1 MATTGFWPVK
11 GRLKEVIDYA
21 NNPDKTTAKEY
32 LDEDLYATIRY
43 VENDD
48 KTDQTMFVSG
58 INCSKHNAYNEMIAV
73 KRRFGERGKNI
84 AYHGYQSF
92 AIGEVTPEEA
102 HAIGKET
109 ARKMWGAKYQVVVT
123 THLNT
128 DNIHNHFVVNSVSF
142 KTGRKFRNGIGDR
155 IELRKIS
162 DAICAERNKSVI
174 QGNKFFRN
182 KKEYW
187 IKKSGGITHRDML
200 RKDIDSIIKNSTTWS
215 SFKENLRGLGYKIV
229 RNDNYEH
236 ITITAE
242 GWKRPVRLD
251 SLGANYTIEAIERRL
266 AHNRHSENRYVAIY
280 RAKKSPLLKLEREL
294 EFEINHSHDTATV
307 LIDTVFY
314 IILQL
319 LKLTRDIDAWGKGGQ
334 AHSPLLREALTFERQ
349 LEKEYFFLKDHG
361 LRTVSDVIAFCRE
374 KESEIA
380 ALEAERSKIRNSNRR
395 PKTPQERQEK
405 LQAAMKITK
414 KINPLREQLKIADS
428 ALERFPKVW
437 SLLKTEHDIE
447 INALTKQNR
456 KDLKD
461 NEKHKENYSN
471 R

>member
-32 LDEDLYATIRY
+32 LDEDLYAAIRY

-142 KTGRKFRNGIGDR
+142 KTGRKFRNSIGDR

-174 QGNKFFRN
+174 QGNKFYSN
-182 KKEYW
+182 KKAYW
-187 IKKSGGITHRDML
+187 VEKSGKLTHRDML
-200 RKDIDSIIKNSTTWS
+200 RKDVEEALSQCG
-215 SFKENLRGLGYKIV
+215 SFKEIEYYLKTLGYKFERDFYYDHPSV
-229 RNDNYEH
+229 Y
-236 ITITAE
+236 AE
-242 GWKRPVRLD
+242 GWKRAVRIS
-251 SLGANYTIEAIERRL
+251 SLGEKYSKENIHRRCLENQRKPELYTFVTPAWKRR
-266 AHNRHSENRYVAIY
+266 
-280 RAKKSPLLKLEREL
+280 PLLVLERDKYISGWDDTIIVLFELFIELLKICIVGNTQEYDNRPVSPMMRAEMRKLDRYIEEYNLLCDNNLNSPKKLLDFQENLSSRISEL
-294 EFEINHSHDTATV
+294 EQERYA
-307 LIDTVFY
+307 LR
-314 IILQL
+314 
-319 LKLTRDIDAWGKGGQ
+319 LKLRRVKTPEED
-334 AHSPLLREALTFERQ
+334 
-349 LEKEYFFLKDHG
+349 
-361 LRTVSDVIAFCRE
+361 
-374 KESEIA
+374 A
-380 ALEAERSKIRNSNRR
+380 ALKEQCKE
-395 PKTPQERQEK
+395 
-405 LQAAMKITK
+405 ITK
-414 KINPLREQLKIADS
+414 KITPLRKEYKIAMRIEEHIPKIK
-428 ALERFPKVW
+428 ALLDAERN
-437 SLLKTEHDIE
+437 IE
-447 INALTKQNR
+447 MKRNNLNKN
-456 KDLKD
+456 
-461 NEKHKENYSN
+461 KE
-471 R
+471 RGKER

>member
-32 LDEDLYATIRY
+32 LDEDLYAAIRY

-58 INCSKHNAYNEMIAV
+58 VNCSKHNAYNEMIAV

-102 HAIGKET
+102 HDIGKET

-174 QGNKFFRN
+174 QGNKFYSN
-182 KKEYW
+182 KKAYW
-187 IKKSGGITHRDML
+187 VEKSGKLTHRDML
-200 RKDIDSIIKNSTTWS
+200 RKDVEEALSQCA
-215 SFKENLRGLGYKIV
+215 SFKEIEYYLKTLGYRFERDFYYDHPSV
-229 RNDNYEH
+229 YAD
-236 ITITAE
+236 
-242 GWKRPVRLD
+242 GWKRAVRISSLGEQYSKERIRERCLENQRKPELYAFVTPAWKRRPLLVLERDRYISGWDDTIIALFELFIELLKICIVGNTQEYDNRPVSPMMRAEMRKLDRYIEEYNLLCDNNLD
-251 SLGANYTIEAIERRL
+251 SPKKLLNFQENLSARISELEQERYALR
-266 AHNRHSENRYVAIY
+266 
-280 RAKKSPLLKLEREL
+280 LKLRRVKTPEE
-294 EFEINHSHDTATV
+294 DTA
-307 LIDTVFY
+307 
-314 IILQL
+314 
-319 LKLTRDIDAWGKGGQ
+319 LKEQ
-334 AHSPLLREALTFERQ
+334 C
-349 LEKEYFFLKDHG
+349 KE
-361 LRTVSDVIAFCRE
+361 
-374 KESEIA
+374 
-380 ALEAERSKIRNSNRR
+380 
-395 PKTPQERQEK
+395 
-405 LQAAMKITK
+405 ITK
-414 KINPLREQLKIADS
+414 KITPLRKELRIAMRIEEHIPKIK
-428 ALERFPKVW
+428 ALLDAERN
-437 SLLKTEHDIE
+437 IE
-447 INALTKQNR
+447 MKRN
-456 KDLKD
+456 DLNKNKERG
-461 NEKHKENYSN
+461 NE

>member
-11 GRLKEVIDYA
+11 SRLKEVIDYA
-21 NNPDKTTAKEY
+21 NNPDKTTDKRY
-32 LDEDLYATIRY
+32 LDEDLYATLRY
-43 VENDD
+43 VENDK
-48 KTDQTMFVSG
+48 KTDQTMYVSAV
-58 INCSKHNAYNEMIAV
+58 NCPKQRAYQCMMTTKHRYG
-73 KRRFGERGKNI
+73 KFGGNI

-92 AIGEVTPEEA
+92 KADEVTPYEA
-102 HAIGKET
+102 HQIGIET
-109 ARKMWGAKYQVVVT
+109 AKRMWKDYEVVVT

-128 DNIHNHFVVNSVSF
+128 DNIHNHLVVNSVSF

-174 QGNKFFRN
+174 QGNKFFSN

-187 IKKSGGITHRDML
+187 IKKNGGMTHRDML
-200 RKDIDSIIKNSTTWS
+200 RKDIDSIIKNSTTWK
-215 SFKENLRGLGYKIV
+215 SFSANLNGLGYKIV
-229 RNDNYEH
+229 RDDNYEH
-236 ITITAE
+236 ITIIAD

-251 SLGANYTIEAIERRL
+251 SLGANYTVDAIERRL
-266 AHNRHSENRYVAIY
+266 ANNRHSEYHYAVIY
-280 RAKKSPLLKLEREL
+280 RARRSPLLQLEQEL
-294 EFEINHSHDTATV
+294 EFEINHSHNTATV

-319 LKLTRDIDAWGKGGQ
+319 LKLTRDIDAWGEGGQ
-334 AHSPLLREALTFERQ
+334 AHSPILREALTFERK
-349 LEKEYFFLKDHG
+349 LEKEYFFLKDNG
-361 LRTVSDVIAFCRE
+361 LRTVSDVTAFCRE

-395 PKTPQERQEK
+395 PKTHEERQEK
-405 LQAAMKITK
+405 LKAAREITK
-414 KINPLREQLKIADS
+414 KITPLREQLKIADS

-437 SLLKTEHDIE
+437 DLLKTEHDIE
-447 INALTKQNR
+447 INALTKT
-456 KDLKD
+456 
-461 NEKHKENYSN
+461 NEKGLKNNEKYKENYSN

>member
-1 MATTGFWPVK
+1 MATTGFWLVK

-32 LDEDLYATIRY
+32 LDEDLYTAIRY

-92 AIGEVTPEEA
+92 APGEVTPEEA
-102 HAIGKET
+102 HSIGKET

-142 KTGRKFRNGIGDR
+142 KTGRKFRNSRGDR

-162 DAICAERNKSVI
+162 DAICAERNKSVV
-174 QGNKFFRN
+174 QGNKFFSN

-187 IKKSGGITHRDML
+187 IKKNGGITHRDML
-200 RKDIDSIIKNSTTWS
+200 RKDIDSIIKNSTSWS
-215 SFKENLRGLGYKIV
+215 CFKENLKGLGYKIV
-229 RNDNYEH
+229 RDDNYEH
-236 ITITAE
+236 ITIIAD

-251 SLGANYTIEAIERRL
+251 SLGANYTIEAIEKRL
-266 AHNRHSENRYVAIY
+266 AHNRHSENSYFAIY
-280 RAKKSPLLKLEREL
+280 RAKKSPLLRLEREL

-319 LKLTRDIDAWGKGGQ
+319 LKLTRDIEAWGEGGQ
-334 AHSPLLREALTFERQ
+334 AHSPLLREGVTFERQ

-361 LRTVSDVIAFCRE
+361 LRTVSDVTAYCRE
-374 KESEIA
+374 KESEITE
-380 ALEAERSKIRNSNRR
+380 LEAERSKVRNSNRR
-395 PKTPQERQEK
+395 PKTSQERQEK
-405 LQAAMKITK
+405 LQAAREITN

-437 SLLKTEHDIE
+437 DLLKTEHDIE
-447 INALTKQNR
+447 INALTKT
-456 KDLKD
+456 K
-461 NEKHKENYSN
+461 EKGFEK
-471 R
+471 

>member
-1 MATTGFWPVK
+1 MATTGFWPVR

-32 LDEDLYATIRY
+32 LDEDLYAAIRY
-43 VENDD
+43 VENDN

-92 AIGEVTPEEA
+92 APDEVAPEEA

-109 ARKMWGAKYQVVVT
+109 ARKMWGANYQVVVT

-174 QGNKFFRN
+174 QGNKFFSN

-187 IKKSGGITHRDML
+187 IKKSGGMTHRDML

-215 SFKENLRGLGYKIV
+215 NFKENLKGLGYKIV
-229 RNDNYEH
+229 RDGNYEH
-236 ITITAE
+236 ITIIAD

-266 AHNRHSENRYVAIY
+266 AHNRHSENRYFAIY
-280 RAKKSPLLKLEREL
+280 KARKSPLLQLEREL
-294 EFEINHSHDTATV
+294 EFSINHSHDTATV
-307 LIDTVFY
+307 LVDTVFF

-319 LKLTRDIDAWGKGGQ
+319 LKLTRDIEAWGEGGQ

-349 LEKEYFFLKDHG
+349 LKKEYSFLKKNNIK
-361 LRTVSDVIAFCRE
+361 TVGELTTFCRE

-405 LQAAMKITK
+405 LKAAREITK
-414 KINPLREQLKIADS
+414 KLNPLREQLKIADS

-437 SLLKTEHDIE
+437 DLLKTEHDIE
-447 INALTKQNR
+447 INALTKT
-456 KDLKD
+456 KEKGLK
-461 NEKHKENYSN
+461 NKEKYKENYSN
-471 R
+471 G

>member
-48 KTDQTMFVSG
+48 KTDQTMYVSG

-92 AIGEVTPEEA
+92 AISEVTPEEA

-162 DAICAERNKSVI
+162 DTICTERNKSVI
-174 QGNKFFRN
+174 QGNKFFSN

-187 IKKSGGITHRDML
+187 IKKSGGMTHREML
-200 RKDIDSIIKNSTTWS
+200 RKDIDSIIKNSTTWNN
-215 SFKENLRGLGYKIV
+215 FKENLRGLGYKIV
-229 RNDNYEH
+229 RDNNYEH
-236 ITITAE
+236 ITIIAD

-251 SLGANYTIEAIERRL
+251 SLGANYTIDAIERRL
-266 AHNRHSENRYVAIY
+266 AHNRHSENSYFAIY
-280 RAKKSPLLKLEREL
+280 RSKKSPLLQLEREL
-294 EFEINHSHDTATV
+294 EFSINHSHDTATV

-319 LKLTRDIDAWGKGGQ
+319 LKLTRDIDAWGEGGQ

-349 LEKEYFFLKDHG
+349 LEKEFFFLKNNNIN
-361 LRTVSDVIAFCRE
+361 TVDELTRFCRE
-374 KESEIA
+374 KESEIT
-380 ALEAERSKIRNSNRR
+380 ALETERSKIRNSNRR

-405 LQAAMKITK
+405 LQAAREITK
-414 KINPLREQLKIADS
+414 KITPLREQLKMADS

-447 INALTKQNR
+447 INSLTKT
-456 KDLKD
+456 
-461 NEKHKENYSN
+461 NEKGLKNNEKYKENYSN

>member
-11 GRLKEVIDYA
+11 GRLKEVINYA

-32 LDEDLYATIRY
+32 LDEDLYAAIRY

-48 KTDQTMFVSG
+48 KTDQTMYVSG
-58 INCSKHNAYNEMIAV
+58 INCSKHNAYNEMVAV

-84 AYHGYQSF
+84 AYHGFQSF
-92 AIGEVTPEEA
+92 APGEVTPEEA

-109 ARKMWGAKYQVVVT
+109 ARRMWGAKHQVVVT

-128 DNIHNHFVVNSVSF
+128 NKIHNHFVVNSVSF
-142 KTGRKFRNGIGDR
+142 KTGRKFRNSIGDR
-155 IELRKIS
+155 FELRKIS

-174 QGNKFFRN
+174 QGSKFYSN

-187 IKKSGGITHRDML
+187 VKKNGGLTHREAL
-200 RKDIDSIIKNSTTWS
+200 RKDIDSIIKNSTAWTH
-215 SFKENLRGLGYKIV
+215 FKENLKGFGYEIV
-229 RNDNYEH
+229 RGDNYQH
-236 ITITAE
+236 ISIIAK

-251 SLGANYTIEAIERRL
+251 SLGANYTIEAIERRIE
-266 AHNRHSENRYVAIY
+266 HNFQTTNYAAIY
-280 RAKKSPLLKLEREL
+280 RIRKSPLLQLEREL
-294 EFEINHSHDTATV
+294 EFEINHSHDTTTILIATV
-307 LIDTVFY
+307 YY
-314 IILQL
+314 IL
-319 LKLTRDIDAWGKGGQ
+319 LKLLDLTRDIDAWGDGGQ

-349 LEKEYFFLKDHG
+349 LKKEYFFLKNNNI
-361 LRTVSDVIAFCRE
+361 RTVGELTTFCRE
-374 KESEIA
+374 KENKIA

-405 LQAAMKITK
+405 LQAAREITRK
-414 KINPLREQLKIADS
+414 LRPLREQLKMADS

-447 INALTKQNR
+447 IETLTKTETKGFER
-456 KDLKD
+456 
-461 NEKHKENYSN
+461 
-471 R
+471 

>member
-1 MATTGFWPVK
+1 MATTGFWPIK

-32 LDEDLYATIRY
+32 LDEDLYAAIRY

-48 KTDQTMFVSG
+48 KTDQTMYISG
-58 INCSKHNAYNEMIAV
+58 INCSKHNAYYEMIAV
-73 KRRFGERGKNI
+73 KRCFGERGKNI
-84 AYHGYQSF
+84 AYHGFQSF
-92 AIGEVTPEEA
+92 ATGEVTPAEA
-102 HAIGKET
+102 HAIGMET

-174 QGNKFFRN
+174 QGNKFYSN
-182 KKEYW
+182 KREYW
-187 IKKSGGITHRDML
+187 IKKNGGMTHRDML
-200 RKDIDSIIKNSTTWS
+200 RKDIDSIIKNSTTWK
-215 SFKENLRGLGYKIV
+215 SFSANLNGLGYKIV
-229 RNDNYEH
+229 RDDNYEH
-236 ITITAE
+236 ITIIVD

-251 SLGANYTIEAIERRL
+251 SLGANYTIDAIERRL

-280 RAKKSPLLKLEREL
+280 RAKKSPLLQFEREL
-294 EFEINHSHDTATV
+294 EFSINHSHDTATILV
-307 LIDTVFY
+307 DIVFY

-319 LKLTRDIDAWGKGGQ
+319 LKLTRDIEAWGDGGQ

-349 LEKEYFFLKDHG
+349 LEKEYFFLKNNNI
-361 LRTVSDVIAFCRE
+361 RTVGELTTFCRE

-395 PKTPQERQEK
+395 PKTSQERQEK
-405 LQAAMKITK
+405 LQAAREITN

-428 ALERFPKVW
+428 ALERFPKVLD
-437 SLLKTEHDIE
+437 LLKTEHDIE
-447 INALTKQNR
+447 INALTKT
-456 KDLKD
+456 
-461 NEKHKENYSN
+461 NEKGLKNNEKYKENYSN

>member
-215 SFKENLRGLGYKIV
+215 SFKENLRDLGYKIV

>member
-32 LDEDLYATIRY
+32 LDEDLYTAIRY

-102 HAIGKET
+102 HSIGKET

-174 QGNKFFRN
+174 QGNKFFSN

-187 IKKSGGITHRDML
+187 IKKSGGMTHRDML
-200 RKDIDSIIKNSTTWS
+200 RKDIDSIIKNSISWS
-215 SFKENLRGLGYKIV
+215 CFKENLKGLGYRIV
-229 RNDNYEH
+229 RDDNYGH
-236 ITITAE
+236 ITIIAD

-251 SLGANYTIEAIERRL
+251 SLGANYTIEAIEKRL
-266 AHNRHSENRYVAIY
+266 AHNRHSENSYFAIY
-280 RAKKSPLLKLEREL
+280 RAKKSPLLQLEREL

-314 IILQL
+314 ILLQL
-319 LKLTRDIDAWGKGGQ
+319 LKLTHDIEAWGEGGQ

-349 LEKEYFFLKDHG
+349 LEKEYFFLKDYE
-361 LRTVSDVIAFCRE
+361 LRTVSDVIAFCHE
-374 KESEIA
+374 KETEIA

-395 PKTPQERQEK
+395 PKTSQERQEK
-405 LQAAMKITK
+405 LQAAREITK
-414 KINPLREQLKIADS
+414 KINPLRKQLKIADS

-437 SLLKTEHDIE
+437 DLLKTEHDIE
-447 INALTKQNR
+447 INALTKT
-456 KDLKD
+456 
-461 NEKHKENYSN
+461 NEKGLKNNEKYKENYSN

>member
-1 MATTGFWPVK
+1 MATTGFWPVR

-32 LDEDLYATIRY
+32 LDEDLYAAIRY

-58 INCSKHNAYNEMIAV
+58 INCSKHNAYNEMSAV

-102 HAIGKET
+102 HSIGKET

-174 QGNKFFRN
+174 QGNKFFSN

-187 IKKSGGITHRDML
+187 IKKNGGMTHRDML
-200 RKDIDSIIKNSTTWS
+200 RKDIASIIKNSTSWS
-215 SFKENLRGLGYKIV
+215 CFKENLKGLGYRIV
-229 RNDNYEH
+229 RDDNYEH
-236 ITITAE
+236 ITIIAD

-251 SLGANYTIEAIERRL
+251 SLGANYTIEAIEKRL
-266 AHNRHSENRYVAIY
+266 AHNRHSENSYFAIY
-280 RAKKSPLLKLEREL
+280 RSKKSPLLQLEREL

-314 IILQL
+314 ILLQL
-319 LKLTRDIDAWGKGGQ
+319 LKLTHDIEAWGEGGQ

-349 LEKEYFFLKDHG
+349 LEKEYFFLKDHE
-361 LRTVSDVIAFCRE
+361 LRTVSDVTAFCRK
-374 KESEIA
+374 KEAEIA
-380 ALEAERSKIRNSNRR
+380 TLEAERSKIRNSNRR

-405 LQAAMKITK
+405 SQAAREITK
-414 KINPLREQLKIADS
+414 KLNPLREQLKMADS
-428 ALERFPKVW
+428 ALVRFPKVW
-437 SLLKTEHDIE
+437 DLLTTEHDIE
-447 INALTKQNR
+447 INALTKQKR